1 MDEDEDLLGRRLKL
15 IKSYDGNIKS
25 AHVFYR
31 DSVSIH
37 PLKNLRHFESAVHN
51 NLLNSETL
59 LMCICM
65 CLYAYVLFSKYA
77 KESSIDAVTDELASD
92 SNIIGKSSSIEES
105 SEANFLSEEYPC
117 IDES

>member
-1 MDEDEDLLGRRLKL
+1 MRVITFSSLVFIKGPSFVWLTHSKRPQFITFLVLMDEDEDLLGRRLKL

-31 DSVSIH
+31 DSVSIRS
-37 PLKNLRHFESAVHN
+37 LKNLKHFESAVHN

-65 CLYAYVLFSKYA
+65 CLYAYVPFS
-77 KESSIDAVTDELASD
+77 
-92 SNIIGKSSSIEES
+92 
-105 SEANFLSEEYPC
+105 
-117 IDES
+117 